1 MAGASGDGT
10 RELYQ
15 TPTWAVALICAVM
28 IIISLLM
35 EKGLHHIG
43 EWFKKKNKTALFEA
57 LEKVKNELMI
67 LGFISLLLVFFQN
80 YIAEICIPESV
91 GNTMLPCRRGSQNK
105 GKSNRRLLWAEIM
118 DSGSIR
124 RILAG
129 DSSTVTCK
137 NGKVPLMSTKSL
149 HELHLFIFFL
159 AVVHVVYSASV
170 MALGRLKIRSWKE
183 WEKETMSINY
193 EFSTDP
199 SRFRFTHETSFVR
212 QHASFW
218 SRTFVLLYIVSFF
231 RQFIRSVRKTDYLT
245 LRHGFINAHLNP
257 GMKFNFQKY
266 IKRSLEDD
274 FKVVVGI
281 SPILW
286 ACGVIILLLN
296 VYEFQELFW
305 VTLLPLF
312 LILAV
317 GTKLQAIIASMALE
331 IQQRHAVIQGMP
343 LVKLSDHHFWFGKP
357 RLVLFLIHFTLFV
370 NAFQLTYFFWIWYKF
385 GLDSCFHENFGYV
398 IARVCIGFAV
408 HLLCSYITLPLY
420 ALVSQMGSHIKMS
433 IFDDQTSKALKKWR
447 DAARK
452 RHKKGSSHSPS
463 VTPSPSPGQSPRTSP
478 RASPASRHLYN
489 YRTMGNARDGMKRSH
504 SDNDISD
511 AEIEMPIGRSELSQ
525 QNTPHEVRL
534 DIEEE
539 RERRDDDDF
548 SFVKLGSRKGQS
560 N

>member
-1 MAGASGDGT
+1 MAGLNIGET
-10 RELYQ
+10 RELSA
-15 TPTWAVALICAVM
+15 TPTWAVALVCAVM
-28 IIISLLM
+28 IVVSLLL

-43 EWFKKKNKTALFEA
+43 EWFHKKNKSALAEA

-91 GNTMLPCRRGSQNK
+91 GNTMLPCRRGVEVY
-105 GKSNRRLLWAEIM
+105 RRLLWA
-118 DSGSIR
+118 DTKDFGSNR
-124 RILAG
+124 RSLANATPFNCT
-129 DSSTVTCK
+129 D
-137 NGKVPLMSTKSL
+137 GKVPLMSTKSL

-183 WEKETMSINY
+183 WEKETMSLSY

-212 QHASFW
+212 QHANIW
-218 SRTFVLLYIVSFF
+218 SRFIILLYIVSFF

-286 ACGVIILLLN
+286 GCAVVILLLN
-296 VYEFQELFW
+296 VREFQELFW
-305 VTLLPLF
+305 VTILPLF
-312 LILAV
+312 MILAV
-317 GTKLQAIIASMALE
+317 GTNLQAIIASMALE
-331 IQQRHAVIQGMP
+331 IQQRNAVIQGMP
-343 LVKLSDHHFWFGKP
+343 LVKLSNHHFWFGRP
-357 RLVLFLIHFTLFV
+357 RLVLFWIHFTLFV
-370 NAFQLTYFFWIWYKF
+370 NAFQLANFLWIWFLF
-385 GLDSCFHENFGYV
+385 GLRSCFHESFGYV
-398 IARVCIGFAV
+398 VARICIGIAV

-433 IFDDQTSKALKKWR
+433 IFDEQTSKALKKWR
-447 DAARK
+447 DEARK
-452 RHKKGSSHSPS
+452 RNKKGSSHSPS
-463 VTPSPSPGQSPRTSP
+463 VTPSPSPGQSPM
-478 RASPASRHLYN
+478 ASPARHLYR
-489 YRTMGNARDGMKRSH
+489 YRSMGYSGEHMRRSH
-504 SDNDISD
+504 SDNEISD
-511 AEIEMPIGRSELSQ
+511 VDIEMSIARSEFNRKNAQ
-525 QNTPHEVRL
+525 QEIRL
-534 DIEEE
+534 NVEEI
-539 RERRDDDDF
+539 RDEDDGRDRKDEDDF
-548 SFVKLGSRKGQS
+548 SFVKLGSRRGLSK
-560 N
+560 